1 MEKQDK
7 GGTQAQSRH
16 IPEVSHPMLLQEP
29 FLYLLSPNQAF
40 ETKLLMSKKQVI
52 PINIQ
57 EMNDNRIS
65 AFLTAKPIWV
75 LQCHKVKKKKE
86 KELTF
91 HIYFRVS
98 QSRNDIEPTFLVL
111 HTRGHTITGLWIR
124 KKCKTLP
131 RCITAP
137 ISNWTPHIIFIL
149 PSRIN
154 FYWGHLPYPRH
165 ILPDGEQQ
173 WSSLI

>member
-16 IPEVSHPMLLQEP
+16 IPEVFHPMLLQEP

-65 AFLTAKPIWV
+65 AFLTAKPI
-75 LQCHKVKKKKE
+75 
-86 KELTF
+86 
-91 HIYFRVS
+91 
-98 QSRNDIEPTFLVL
+98 
-111 HTRGHTITGLWIR
+111 
-124 KKCKTLP
+124 
-131 RCITAP
+131 
-137 ISNWTPHIIFIL
+137 
-149 PSRIN
+149 
-154 FYWGHLPYPRH
+154 
-165 ILPDGEQQ
+165 
-173 WSSLI
+173 